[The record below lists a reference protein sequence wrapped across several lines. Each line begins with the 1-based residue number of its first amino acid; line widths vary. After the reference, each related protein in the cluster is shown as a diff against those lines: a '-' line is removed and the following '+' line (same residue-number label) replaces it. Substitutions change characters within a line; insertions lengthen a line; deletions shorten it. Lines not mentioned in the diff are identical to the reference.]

1 MKNFK
6 SCLVMLSLSMLAED
20 GDVSF
25 LVKTTKP
32 LDFLRGNQG
41 VFCAGIC
48 YYNLFDVY
56 DRKYIR
62 EFTEFCHRTGYTQYL
77 F

>member
-1 MKNFK
+1 
-6 SCLVMLSLSMLAED
+6 MLSLSMLAED

-32 LDFLRGNQG
+32 LDFLQGNQG

-56 DRKYIR
+56 DRKYKR
-62 EFTEFCHRTGYTQYL
+62 EFKPLCYRVGDTQYL